1 MNSGAVKLDTPV
13 DEAKA
18 HLELLSG
25 TEVGRKVELKGS
37 RIALGRA
44 EDPEIVAMAEGVSR
58 RHAFMAMSE
67 GDWFIRD
74 NDSKNGVVINGEKL
88 RESWLSDG
96 DVVALGDFVFRFHHK
111 KVGGESP
118 YGNPANLPAAGA
130 VGGGLAMGADAN
142 VAMDQIPSS
151 ANVSGK
157 KPVNR
162 RAMLYGGLV
171 LVLGLLFLMTS
182 GEDKPEENADGTT
195 PTTATDRLARDFD
208 VTKPPAENFAAGK
221 KQPVGLE
228 DPLLKKAE
236 QDMSSLD
243 WSDTSL
249 QQAELFFR
257 RGQRDYLNKNY
268 HRAIEAFQTSLSLC
282 KGQSLAERY
291 LRHAISEAEVEAKKN
306 MAAAVQ
312 YFESLQYQRAIY
324 HFRAAQQL
332 MAHRPEEPMIKEA
345 TRYIQQA
352 ELRLRA
358 AELFP

>member
-1 MNSGAVKLDTPV
+1 MNSGAIKLDTPV
-13 DEAKA
+13 DAASA

-25 TEVGRKVELKGS
+25 TEVGRKLELKGS
-37 RIALGRA
+37 RIAIGRA
-44 EDPEIVAMAEGVSR
+44 EDNEIVAMAEGVSR
-58 RHAFMAMSE
+58 RHAFMAMSD

-96 DVVALGDFVFRFHHK
+96 DVVALGDFIFRFHHK

-118 YGNPANLPAAGA
+118 YGNPANLPAAGSM
-130 VGGGLAMGADAN
+130 GGNLAMGADAN
-142 VAMDQIPSS
+142 LAMDQMPSS
-151 ANVSGK
+151 ANLAGK

-162 RAMLYGGLV
+162 RAMLYGGVV
-171 LVLGLLFLMTS
+171 LVLGLLFMMTS
-182 GEDKPEENADGTT
+182 GEDKPAENADGTT
-195 PTTATDRLARDFD
+195 SATDRLARDFD
-208 VTKPPAENFAAGK
+208 VTKPPLENFAAGK
-221 KQPVGLE
+221 KPPVGLE

-268 HRAIEAFQTSLSLC
+268 HRSIEAFQTSLSLY
-282 KGQSLAERY
+282 KGHSLAERY

-306 MAAAVQ
+306 MAVAVQ